1 MNDLVTTDIRSMPA
15 QVRPV
20 SKEAMSSFYR
30 SSGLEY
36 SGPPPAQP
44 ASSTKLQQHTS
55 DITDILLREK
65 LRSTA
70 NEHTE
75 HTDILLRKKRTS
87 PANEVVRIHG
97 RGVGK
102 GGKGAGGTGVKPA
115 DISPDWDDE
124 PVEGA
129 TAEIGVDTYVSK

>member
-1 MNDLVTTDIRSMPA
+1 MNDLVDIRSMPA

-20 SKEAMSSFYR
+20 SKEAISAFYR

-36 SGPPPAQP
+36 SGPPPSQP

-55 DITDILLREK
+55 DITDMLLVEK

-75 HTDILLRKKRTS
+75 HTNKLMRKKRIS

-97 RGVGK
+97 RGVGR
-102 GGKGAGGTGVKPA
+102 GGQGAGGTGVKPA
-115 DISPDWDDE
+115 DISPDWDE
-124 PVEGA
+124 PVAGA